1 MGGPVGTPGRFFVM
15 EGFREAER
23 RGGVL
28 PRPGAFLSLF
38 SFCLRRVTFVSSD
51 KSNQKRH
58 SRGKEVSIF
67 LPP

>member
-28 PRPGAFLSLF
+28 PRPGAFRPLSLSLSPTGYF
-38 SFCLRRVTFVSSD
+38 LSRKKVTKERF
-51 KSNQKRH
+51 KE
-58 SRGKEVSIF
+58 RGISISPF
-67 LPP
+67 P